1 MPRLSKRPTLF
12 RSTAVTV
19 ASALIILQ
27 LVMFGASA
35 YYIMLPMA
43 KRSVDDLAALM
54 VLSAQTWVELPP
66 QTRQDFEL
74 ELARQHNLW
83 LIENATPLPDYDHY
97 IPYLS
102 LLEQAL
108 QARTGHGYTHQGDGV
123 EKDLVLG

>member
-1 MPRLSKRPTLF
+1 MASAKKNITLF

-27 LVMFGASA
+27 LVIFSASA

-43 KRSVDDLAALM
+43 RRATDDLAALM

-66 QTRQDFEL
+66 QTRPDFEL

-83 LIENATPLPDYDHY
+83 LIDSKTSLPD
-97 IPYLS
+97 
-102 LLEQAL
+102 
-108 QARTGHGYTHQGDGV
+108 
-123 EKDLVLG
+123 